1 MMMMM
6 ILSLMVAAGVILKF
20 ICSWKCFQKMP
31 IEDTHYKQVSGY
43 CLAKKNHSC
52 PKHCLI

>member
-1 MMMMM
+1 MM

-31 IEDTHYKQVSGY
+31 IEDTQSSFWLLSGQKEPQ
-43 CLAKKNHSC
+43 L
-52 PKHCLI
+52 PKTLFNIK